1 MRIIN
6 WTHRTDLWTEQE
18 LHILQTHA
26 IDSSARQLLPLL
38 PQRSL
43 PSIRGQIKRL
53 RLYRTQW
60 SHAPIPEVSVPL
72 SEHQRAYLAGHFDGE
87 GCIRMRRK
95 RNSYGPSLSVTAA
108 YLPVLNLYQQHFG
121 GEIRRRRK
129 SANKQLWVWITIR
142 YDECRYFLETI
153 GPLLMEKA
161 DQAQLLLQ
169 FIQVRGVHPMF
180 RPPPEVRQ
188 FSHEIAKQIAALK
201 HVNFP

>member
-1 MRIIN
+1 VQYLVKIDG
-6 WTHRTDLWTEQE
+6 HRLYS
-18 LHILQTHA
+18 ILIFESLKKPFTIKVYPKLLFFCLTA
-26 IDSSARQLLPLL
+26 VSAYSIREEALKPFGSGRVWGWRMVSTIPLL
-38 PQRSL
+38 TEEEP
-43 PSIRGQIKRL
+43 
-53 RLYRTQW
+53 
-60 SHAPIPEVSVPL
+60 H
-72 SEHQRAYLAGHFDGE
+72 
-87 GCIRMRRK
+87 
-95 RNSYGPSLSVTAA
+95 GPSLSVTAA

-153 GPLLMEKA
+153 SPLLMEKT

-169 FIQVRGVHPMF
+169 FIQVRGAHPMF